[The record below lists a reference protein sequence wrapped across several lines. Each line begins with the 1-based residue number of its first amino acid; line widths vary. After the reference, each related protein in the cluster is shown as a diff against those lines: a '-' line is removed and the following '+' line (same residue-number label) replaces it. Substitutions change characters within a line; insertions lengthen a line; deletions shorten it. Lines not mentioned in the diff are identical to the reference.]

1 MVTGA
6 YAYKYKE
13 LYYSFLIHDQAD
25 FHNIGKQIVDELRKM
40 KSDDFEKMKELIDNI
55 EDFTSL
61 EYDGDEYYKDFK
73 SKYNKKF
80 NGLLSDLTSVV
91 KNKFVDVQISEID
104 EYTYYNRQL
113 NYIYIIDIDDN
124 LFKTKYY
131 TYTIYDESEFDFK
144 NGKFESV
151 KIESIDVN
159 TYELNNIPD
168 IWN

>member
-1 MVTGA
+1 MITGA
-6 YAYKYKE
+6 YAYKYKD
-13 LYYSFLIHDQAD
+13 LYYSFLIQDHAD
-25 FHNIGKQIVDELRKM
+25 FQNIGKQIVEELRKM
-40 KSDDFEKMKELIDNI
+40 KSDDFKKMKQLIDSI

-61 EYDGDEYYKDFK
+61 EYDGDEYYQDFK

-80 NGLLSDLTSVV
+80 NGLLADLTSVI
-91 KNKFVDVQISEID
+91 KTKYVDVQISEID

-113 NYIYIIDIDDN
+113 NYIYIIDLDN
-124 LFKTKYY
+124 ILFKTKYY
-131 TYTIYDESEFDFK
+131 TYIIYKESEFDFK

-151 KIESIDVN
+151 KIESRDVN